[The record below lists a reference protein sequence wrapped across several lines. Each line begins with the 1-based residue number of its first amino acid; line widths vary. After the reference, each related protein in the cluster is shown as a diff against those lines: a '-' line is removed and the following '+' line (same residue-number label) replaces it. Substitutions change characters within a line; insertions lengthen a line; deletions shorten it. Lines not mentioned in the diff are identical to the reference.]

1 MKRYIIEFG
10 IGMDFHGQDVNKAA
24 QKAVRDAVSKSC
36 LCGLTE
42 VLNLDNLDERVHIH
56 ATVAVT
62 RPEDVNPAALAA
74 CLPLGKV
81 TVNAVSGGLRVPGL
95 YLARFG
101 DKDDS
106 IEVAVAALE
115 VGIESAEE

>member
-24 QKAVRDAVSKSC
+24 QKAVKDAVSKSC

-42 VLNLDNLDERVHIH
+42 VLGLGDLDEQVHIH

-62 RPEDVNPAALAA
+62 RPGDVKPADIAA
-74 CLPLGKV
+74 CLPIGKV
-81 TVNAVSGGLRVPGL
+81 TVNAVAGGLRVPGL

-101 DKDDS
+101 DQDDS

-115 VGIESAEE
+115 VGIKTID